1 MWCRGNGTTKQ
12 PGQSMAHLCIVLK
25 QGPCGLK
32 ANARVETGHDSN
44 LASEVRD
51 ALPGPLAKYRQDMLK
66 NHGDD

>member
-1 MWCRGNGTTKQ
+1 
-12 PGQSMAHLCIVLK
+12 MAHLCIVLK